1 MDVRL
6 EDVAKR
12 VGMSKATVSLA
23 LNGSEKVNLAT
34 RKRILQAARDMGY
47 SPNPHARKLVTNKS
61 NMICLIVPDI
71 ENVYYASLVDCISRE
86 MRNSGYGL
94 FIAISE
100 NSRTREKQIIREMI
114 ENRMDGVLLVPL
126 NKPNDDI
133 DYLLTLEDAGIPM
146 AYVTSRYPAVQRPYV
161 MCNLYGGMRDMVR
174 LLHQKGRR
182 RIAMMS
188 GPSNVYCMD
197 QREAGYRD
205 EIRALGLEYENIF
218 KLEDVT
224 YASARACVGAMG
236 ALDIDAIACVNDMMA
251 MGVINELNSRGV
263 SIPGD
268 IAVAGYD
275 DLIFSKIS
283 PVPITTVKQDLTQ
296 VADIAARMIVGLIKA
311 EEMQEEVVIDCRVI
325 HRDSTARP

>member
-1 MDVRL
+1 MDIKL

-23 LNGSEKVNLAT
+23 LNGNAKVNAT
-34 RKRILQAARDMGY
+34 TRQRILQAAKEMGY

-61 NMICLIVPDI
+61 NMICLVVPDI

-126 NKPNDDI
+126 NKPNKDI
-133 DYLLTLEDAGIPM
+133 DYLYTLDSAGIPM
-146 AYVTSRYPAVQRPYV
+146 VYVTSLYPAVERPYV
-161 MCNLYGGMRDMVR
+161 MCNLYGGMRDIVR
-174 LLHQKGRR
+174 HLYQKGRR

-188 GPSNVYCMD
+188 GPSEVYCMD
-197 QREAGYRD
+197 RREAGYRD
-205 EIRALGLEYENIF
+205 EIQTLGFGYQNII

-224 YASARACVGAMG
+224 YTSARAYISAMG
-236 ALDIDAIACVNDMMA
+236 SLDIDAIACVNDMMA
-251 MGVINELNSRGV
+251 MGVINELSSRGI

-296 VADIAARMIVGLIKA
+296 VADIAARMIVDLIKA
-311 EEMQEEVVIDCRVI
+311 QEIEKEVVIDCRVI
-325 HRDSTARP
+325 QRESTAQL

>member
-1 MDVRL
+1 MDVKL

-23 LNGSEKVNLAT
+23 LNGNKKVNVAT
-34 RKRILQAARDMGY
+34 RQRILQAAKEMGY
-47 SPNPHARKLVTNKS
+47 TPNPHARKLVTKKS

-126 NKPNDDI
+126 NKPNNDI
-133 DYLLTLEDAGIPM
+133 DYLHTLESAGIPM
-146 AYVTSRYPAVQRPYV
+146 AYVTSRYPAVERPYV
-161 MCNLYGGMRDMVR
+161 MCNLYGGMRDIVR
-174 LLHQKGRR
+174 LLYQKGRR
-182 RIAMMS
+182 SIAMMS
-188 GPSNVYCMD
+188 GPSDVYCMD
-197 QREAGYRD
+197 QREAGYKD
-205 EIRALGLEYENIF
+205 EIQALGLTYQNIF

-224 YASARACVGAMG
+224 YTSARAHINAMET
-236 ALDIDAIACVNDMMA
+236 LDIDAIACVNDMMA
-251 MGVINELNSRGV
+251 MGVINELKSRGI

-283 PVPITTVKQDLTQ
+283 PIPITTVKQDLTR
-296 VADIAARMIVGLIKA
+296 VADIAARMIVDLINA
-311 EEMQEEVVIDCRVI
+311 QEARKEVVIDCSVI
-325 HRDSTARP
+325 QRESTARL